1 MADRDADSGIELVL
15 DNRKFIIF
23 FVVLIAICGAFFV
36 LGFMEGKRQGAQEIA
51 QSTAVPAPK
60 AGPDAAQTDAA
71 KPAEADAGTTPAK
84 ENTEEQQLSWY
95 KNVNRKEGEPE
106 VAPKMTE
113 SGSAKKAVEPAA
125 APKPAAVP
133 EKKSAAS
140 SAAKPASTES
150 AVRSGPVTYSV
161 QVGAFR
167 VRREAENKAKA
178 LQTKG
183 YECHIDV
190 PHAPE
195 ELYLLKVGKFSSRAD
210 AVAMQLRL
218 KKSGIASFIKTN

>member
-51 QSTAVPAPK
+51 QSATVPASK
-60 AGPDAAQTDAA
+60 ASPDAAQTDAA
-71 KPAEADAGTTPAK
+71 KPAETDAGATPAK
-84 ENTEEQQLSWY
+84 ENTDEPQLSWY
-95 KNVNRKEGEPE
+95 KSVNRKEGEPE

-113 SGSAKKAVEPAA
+113 SSSARKAVEPAP
-125 APKPAAVP
+125 APKSAAEP
-133 EKKSAAS
+133 QKKPAAS
-140 SAAKPASTES
+140 SAVKPSSSDS
-150 AVRSGPVTYSV
+150 AVHTGPVTYSV

-167 VRREAENKAKA
+167 VRREAEIKAKT
-178 LQTKG
+178 LQSKG
-183 YECHIDV
+183 FECRIDV
-190 PHAPE
+190 PHAAD
-195 ELYLLKVGKFSSRAD
+195 ELYLLKVGKFSSRSD